1 MMQKSVVL
9 AVLAG
14 SLAVGTGVAAGASP
28 VQGSI
33 VGPVTAVKG
42 ATFTV
47 QTPANLGVPKN
58 SSKVTV
64 VSSTAITEQSPASR
78 SALKKGLCAS
88 AMGTRNSKGVVAA
101 QRITLTKPV
110 KGACDTGFRRGGSRP
125 GGGSSTTPSGGQG
138 PGGGQR
144 PPGNGGFSGNG
155 NFGFAFGTITA
166 VKGSTLQIKGR
177 ARETTT
183 GTTTTTTTTKV
194 TLSAKTQLEQT
205 VQVKPA
211 AIQVKLCA
219 FVRGTSSDKGATV
232 KADSVALSK
241 PTANGCSGGFRR
253 P

>member
-1 MMQKSVVL
+1 MTKKSIVL

-33 VGPVTAVKG
+33 VGPVTEVKG
-42 ATFTV
+42 TTFTV
-47 QTPANLGVPKN
+47 NTPANLGVPKN

-64 VSSTAITEQSPASR
+64 VSSTVITEQTAATR
-78 SALKKGLCAS
+78 SILKKGLCAS

-110 KGACDTGFRRGGSRP
+110 KGACDTGFRRGGPRP
-125 GGGSSTTPSGGQG
+125 GGGTGTTPSGGQRP
-138 PGGGQR
+138 PGGGQG
-144 PPGNGGFSGNG
+144 PSGGGGFNGSG
-155 NFGFAFGTITA
+155 NFGFAFGTISS
-166 VKGSTLQIKGR
+166 VKGSTLQVRGTR
-177 ARETTT
+177 GGTTSTTT
-183 GTTTTTTTTKV
+183 V

-205 VQVKPA
+205 LQVKPG

-241 PTANGCSGGFRR
+241 PTANGCGGGFRR